1 MLIFGSNPDSCDY
14 CYVLLFVSSHTWIKL
29 SYMSIS
35 NSHRIIRSKLISKTS
50 LFGMFF
56 IVSDLPIQDRNFWQV
71 SEVSYDFQQ
80 NTLGQDQS
88 FHRNF
93 LCPIGTSDRRRKS
106 LVTSVKI
113 PSAAQ
118 KCSIGT
124 SDGGSEVP
132 TPPIGSLKSPPI
144 KCSRENSFCLIG
156 TSYQPLELPM
166 KGVSIYTLW
175 TVAQTLTL
183 FHTAAP
189 IFFLSPLR
197 RFGVLTMG
205 FWSLEVLWIPHPSE
219 TLIPSFAPPI
229 RAGNLNGVHSN
240 LPVVWSINA

>member
-1 MLIFGSNPDSCDY
+1 
-14 CYVLLFVSSHTWIKL
+14 
-29 SYMSIS
+29 MSIS

-156 TSYQPLELPM
+156 TSYQPSELPM

-175 TVAQTLTL
+175 TVAQTLTPLLHYRPL
-183 FHTAAP
+183 F
-189 IFFLSPLR
+189 FFSPLR
-197 RFGVLTMG
+197 QFGVLAVG
-205 FWSLEVLWIPHPSE
+205 FWSLEVLWIPYPSE
-219 TLIPSFAPPI
+219 TPIPSFAPPI
-229 RAGNLNGVHSN
+229 CARNRTGMNSN
-240 LPVVWSINA
+240 LLVARSINA